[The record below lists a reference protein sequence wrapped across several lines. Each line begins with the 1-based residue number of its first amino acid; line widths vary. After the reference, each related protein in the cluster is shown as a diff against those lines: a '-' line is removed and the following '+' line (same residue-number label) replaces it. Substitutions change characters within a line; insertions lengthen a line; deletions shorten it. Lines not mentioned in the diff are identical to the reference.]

1 MIVIS
6 LCADDLK
13 PHLTKSEKNGKYY
26 VSVVVDERKETDKFG
41 NTHTAYIS
49 QSKEQREAKQP
60 KQYVGNGKEFKFN
73 SSSPTPQETT
83 NKPQSNSNEQPVDDL
98 PF

>member
-6 LCADDLK
+6 ICAEDLK
-13 PHLTKSEKNGKYY
+13 PHLKKNEKNGKYY
-26 VSVVVDERKETDKFG
+26 VSIVVDERKETDKFG

-49 QSKEQREAKQP
+49 QSKEERTAKTP

-73 SSSPTPQETT
+73 SSSPTPETT
-83 NKPQSNSNEQPVDDL
+83 NKPQSNSNDASDFI

>member
-6 LCADDLK
+6 ICADDLK
-13 PHLTKSEKNGKYY
+13 PHLKKSDKNGKYY

-60 KQYVGNGKEFKFN
+60 KSYVGNGKEFKFN
-73 SSSPTPQETT
+73 SSSPTPEITE
-83 NKPQSNSNEQPVDDL
+83 KPQSNSNDASDFI

>member
-6 LCADDLK
+6 LCAEDLR
-13 PHLTKSEKNGKYY
+13 PHMKKNEKNGKHY

-41 NTHTAYIS
+41 NTHAVYIS
-49 QSKEQREAKQP
+49 QSKEERTAKTP

-73 SSSPTPQETT
+73 LSSPTPETT
-83 NKPQSNSNEQPVDDL
+83 TKPQSNSNDASDFI

>member
-6 LCADDLK
+6 LCAEDLK
-13 PHLTKSEKNGKYY
+13 PHLKKNEKNGKHY
-26 VSVVVDERKETDKFG
+26 VNVVIDSRKETDKFG

-83 NKPQSNSNEQPVDDL
+83 SKPQSNSNDASDFI

>member
-6 LCADDLK
+6 LCAEDLK
-13 PHLTKSEKNGKYY
+13 PHLKKNEKNGKHY
-26 VSVVVDERKETDKFG
+26 VSVVIDSRKETDKFG

-49 QSKEQREAKQP
+49 QSKEERTAKTP

-73 SSSPTPQETT
+73 SSSPGPETT
-83 NKPQSNSNEQPVDDL
+83 TKPQSNSNDASDFI

>member
-6 LCADDLK
+6 LCAEDLK
-13 PHLTKSEKNGKYY
+13 PHLKKSDKNGKYY
-26 VSVVVDERKETDKFG
+26 VSVVIDSRKETDKFG

-49 QSKEQREAKQP
+49 QSKEQREAKTP
-60 KQYVGNGKEFKFN
+60 KSYVGNGKEFKFN
-73 SSSPTPQETT
+73 SSSPTPETT
-83 NKPQSNSNEQPVDDL
+83 NKPQSNSNDASDFI

>member
-6 LCADDLK
+6 LCAEDLK
-13 PHLTKSEKNGKYY
+13 PHLKKNEKNGKHY

-41 NTHTAYIS
+41 NTHAVYIS
-49 QSKEQREAKQP
+49 QSKEERTAKTP
-60 KQYVGNGKEFKFN
+60 KQYVGNGKEFKFS
-73 SSSPTPQETT
+73 SSSPTPETT
-83 NKPQSNSNEQPVDDL
+83 TKPQSNSNDASDFI

>member
-6 LCADDLK
+6 LCAEDLK
-13 PHLTKSEKNGKYY
+13 PHLKKNEKNGKYY
-26 VSVVVDERKETDKFG
+26 VSVVIDSRKETDKFG

-49 QSKEQREAKQP
+49 QSKEQREAKTP
-60 KQYVGNGKEFKFN
+60 KSYVGNGKEFKFN
-73 SSSPTPQETT
+73 SSSPGPETT
-83 NKPQSNSNEQPVDDL
+83 TKPQSNSNDASDFI

>member
-26 VSVVVDERKETDKFG
+26 VSVVVDERQTPDNYG

-49 QSKEQREAKQP
+49 QSKEQRIAKQP
-60 KQYVGNGKEFKFN
+60 KVYVGNGKEYKFN
-73 SSSPTPQETT
+73 SSSPTPETTT
-83 NKPQSNSNEQPVDDL
+83 NKPQSNSNEEIVDTL

>member
-13 PHLTKSEKNGKYY
+13 PHLKKNEKNGKHY

-49 QSKEQREAKQP
+49 QSKEQREAKTP
-60 KQYVGNGKEFKFN
+60 KSYVGNGKEFKFN
-73 SSSPTPQETT
+73 SSSPTPETT
-83 NKPQSNSNEQPVDDL
+83 NKPQSNSNDASDFI

>member
-6 LCADDLK
+6 LCAEDLK
-13 PHLTKSEKNGKYY
+13 PHLKKNEKNGKHY
-26 VSVVVDERKETDKFG
+26 VSIVVDERKETDKFG
-41 NTHTAYIS
+41 NTHAVYIS
-49 QSKEQREAKQP
+49 QSKEERTAKTP

-73 SSSPTPQETT
+73 LSSPTPETT
-83 NKPQSNSNEQPVDDL
+83 TKPQSNSNDASDFI

>member
-1 MIVIS
+1 MIVVSI
-6 LCADDLK
+6 CADDLK
-13 PHLTKSEKNGKYY
+13 PHLKKNEKNGKYY

-49 QSKEQREAKQP
+49 QSKEQRIAKEP
-60 KQYVGNGKEFKFN
+60 KKYVGNGKEFKFN

-83 NKPQSNSNEQPVDDL
+83 NKPQSNSNEEEFDL

>member
-6 LCADDLK
+6 LCAEDLK
-13 PHLTKSEKNGKYY
+13 PHLKKNEKNGKYY

-60 KQYVGNGKEFKFN
+60 KSYVGNGKEFKFN
-73 SSSPTPQETT
+73 SSSPTPETT
-83 NKPQSNSNEQPVDDL
+83 NKPQSNSNDASDSI

>member
-6 LCADDLK
+6 ICADDLK
-13 PHLTKSEKNGKYY
+13 PHLKKSEKNGKYY
-26 VSVVVDERKETDKFG
+26 VSVVVDERQAPDNYG

-49 QSKEQREAKQP
+49 QSKEERTAKKP
-60 KQYVGNGKEFKFN
+60 KEYVGSGKEFKFN
-73 SSSPTPQETT
+73 SSSPTPETT
-83 NKPQSNSNEQPVDDL
+83 TKPQSNSNDASDFI

>member
-6 LCADDLK
+6 ICADDLK
-13 PHLTKSEKNGKYY
+13 PHLKKSDKNGKYY
-26 VSVVVDERKETDKFG
+26 VSVVVDERQTPDNYG

-49 QSKEQREAKQP
+49 QSKEQRAAKEP
-60 KQYVGNGKEFKFN
+60 KQYVGSGKEFKFN
-73 SSSPTPQETT
+73 SSSPTPETT
-83 NKPQSNSNEQPVDDL
+83 THKPQSNSNEQPIDDL

>member
-6 LCADDLK
+6 LCAEDLK
-13 PHLTKSEKNGKYY
+13 PHLKKNEKNGKHY

-41 NTHTAYIS
+41 NTHAVYIS
-49 QSKEQREAKQP
+49 QSKEERTAKTP

-73 SSSPTPQETT
+73 LSSPTPETT
-83 NKPQSNSNEQPVDDL
+83 TKPQSNSNDASDFI

>member
-6 LCADDLK
+6 LCAEDLK
-13 PHLTKSEKNGKYY
+13 PHLKKNEKNGKHY
-26 VSVVVDERKETDKFG
+26 VSVVIDSRKETDKFG

-49 QSKEQREAKQP
+49 QSKEQREAKTP
-60 KQYVGNGKEFKFN
+60 KSYVGNGKEFKFN
-73 SSSPTPQETT
+73 SSSPTPETMQKET
-83 NKPQSNSNEQPVDDL
+83 SKESEEIDL

>member
-6 LCADDLK
+6 LCAEDLK
-13 PHLTKSEKNGKYY
+13 PHLKKSDKNGKYY

-49 QSKEQREAKQP
+49 QSKEQREAKTP
-60 KQYVGNGKEFKFN
+60 KSYVGNGKEFKFN
-73 SSSPTPQETT
+73 SSSPTPETT
-83 NKPQSNSNEQPVDDL
+83 NKPQSNSNDASDFI

>member
-6 LCADDLK
+6 LCAEDLK
-13 PHLTKSEKNGKYY
+13 PHLKKSEKNGKYY

-49 QSKEQREAKQP
+49 QSKEQRESKQP
-60 KQYVGNGKEFKFN
+60 KAYVGNGKEFKFN
-73 SSSPTPQETT
+73 SSSPTPETT
-83 NKPQSNSNEQPVDDL
+83 TKPQSNSNEQPVDDL

>member
-6 LCADDLK
+6 LCAEDLK
-13 PHLTKSEKNGKYY
+13 PHLKKSDKNGKHY

-49 QSKEQREAKQP
+49 QSKEQREAKTP

-73 SSSPTPQETT
+73 SSSPTPETT
-83 NKPQSNSNEQPVDDL
+83 TKPQSNSNDASDFI

>member
-6 LCADDLK
+6 LCAEDLK
-13 PHLTKSEKNGKYY
+13 PHLKKNEKNGKHY
-26 VSVVVDERKETDKFG
+26 VSVVIDSRKETDKFG

-60 KQYVGNGKEFKFN
+60 KSYVGNGKEFKFN
-73 SSSPTPQETT
+73 SSSPGPETT
-83 NKPQSNSNEQPVDDL
+83 NKPQSNSNDASDSI

>member
-6 LCADDLK
+6 LCAEDLK
-13 PHLTKSEKNGKYY
+13 PHLKKNEKNGKHY
-26 VSVVVDERKETDKFG
+26 VSVVIDSRKETDKFG

-60 KQYVGNGKEFKFN
+60 KSYVGNGKEFKFN
-73 SSSPTPQETT
+73 SSSPTPETT
-83 NKPQSNSNEQPVDDL
+83 TSKEITEDAIEEIEL

>member
-6 LCADDLK
+6 LCAEDLK
-13 PHLTKSEKNGKYY
+13 PHLKKNEKNGKHY
-26 VSVVVDERKETDKFG
+26 VSIVVDERKETDKFG

-49 QSKEQREAKQP
+49 QSKEQREAKTP
-60 KQYVGNGKEFKFN
+60 KSYVGNGKEFKFN
-73 SSSPTPQETT
+73 SSFPTPETT
-83 NKPQSNSNEQPVDDL
+83 TKPQSNSNDASDFI

>member
-6 LCADDLK
+6 ICADDLK
-13 PHLTKSEKNGKYY
+13 PHLKESDKNGKYY

-49 QSKEQREAKQP
+49 QSKEQREAKTP
-60 KQYVGNGKEFKFN
+60 KSYVGNGKEFKFN
-73 SSSPTPQETT
+73 SSSPTPETT
-83 NKPQSNSNEQPVDDL
+83 TKPQSNSNDAPVDDL

>member
-13 PHLTKSEKNGKYY
+13 PHLTKSEKNGKHY
-26 VSVVVDERKETDKFG
+26 VNVVIDSRKETDKFG

-60 KQYVGNGKEFKFN
+60 KSYVGNGKEFKFN
-73 SSSPTPQETT
+73 SSSPTPQST
-83 NKPQSNSNEQPVDDL
+83 PQSNSNDAIVDSI

>member
-6 LCADDLK
+6 LCAEDLR
-13 PHLTKSEKNGKYY
+13 PHMKKNEKNGKHYI
-26 VSVVVDERKETDKFG
+26 SLVVDTKKETDKFG

-49 QSKEQREAKQP
+49 QSKEQREAKTP
-60 KQYVGNGKEFKFN
+60 KSYVGNGKEFKFN
-73 SSSPTPQETT
+73 LSSPTPETT
-83 NKPQSNSNEQPVDDL
+83 TKPQSNSNDASDFI

>member
-6 LCADDLK
+6 LCAEDLK
-13 PHLTKSEKNGKYY
+13 PHLKKNEKNGKHY

-60 KQYVGNGKEFKFN
+60 KSYVGNGKEFKFN
-73 SSSPTPQETT
+73 SSPPTPETT
-83 NKPQSNSNEQPVDDL
+83 TKPQSNSNDAPVDDL